1 VYDGLGGG
9 LGAVQR
15 QPVLVLMV
23 ERAKNEADEPKILTK
38 KLRLNLDRLRD
49 RLDPSVKT
57 DYTYS

>member
-38 KLRLNLDRLRD
+38 KLAVRLRHFFN
-49 RLDPSVKT
+49 PS
-57 DYTYS
+57 YLESC